1 LLGIQASIGEAH
13 LRVKLKPKWCT
24 RRYWLDVVGAA
35 VLFVGVNCY
44 NVMVAAELV
53 ESYLPPDTFSQDT
66 HFALVR
72 GPCIAGG
79 TCFVVGGSL
88 SILTRARRCRRFV
101 ELAFSALEEPHK
113 RHKGDRAV

>member
-1 LLGIQASIGEAH
+1 M
-13 LRVKLKPKWCT
+13 

-35 VLFVGVNCY
+35 ILFVGVNCY

-79 TCFVVGGSL
+79 TCFVVGASL
-88 SILTRARRCRRFV
+88 CPPLRVPRPLPAR
-101 ELAFSALEEPHK
+101 
-113 RHKGDRAV
+113 